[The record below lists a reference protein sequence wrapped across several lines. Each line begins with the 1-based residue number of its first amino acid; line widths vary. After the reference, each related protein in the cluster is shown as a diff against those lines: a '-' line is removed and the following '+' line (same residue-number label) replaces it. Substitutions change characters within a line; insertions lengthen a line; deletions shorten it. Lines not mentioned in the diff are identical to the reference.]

1 VTASS
6 CHKPE
11 RSAIMK
17 LDELDRL
24 KSLDSQNFIH
34 DIDTLPDQVA
44 AGWRLGQ
51 LSRLPNN
58 YGAITNIVITG
69 SGSSAIGGML
79 TQALVAPECRVPVI
93 LWRDY
98 NLPAFVGLNTL
109 VICSSYSGN
118 TKETL
123 SICEAALARGAR
135 LLAITTGGKLAA
147 LADKHGAPVWR
158 FEHKGQPRAVGLS
171 FMLTLAVLMK
181 LGLASDK
188 SVEVVEAVKAMRKQ
202 QEALRTQVPALQ
214 NPAKRLAW
222 QLMDRL
228 GLIFASSYLMPVAR
242 YWKEQ
247 ISEVAKANV
256 TFDELSDLNQNLF
269 VGPFFPEAFVSKQL
283 VIFLRSRHDQSRHHS
298 RSEVMREIYEQ
309 SGFNTEAIEAQGQSP
324 LANMLTALHFGDY
337 VAYYLAMAYGLDPF
351 PLPGLPGVGQS
362 PQALTEFSTVSV

>member
-1 VTASS
+1 
-6 CHKPE
+6 
-11 RSAIMK
+11 MN
-17 LDELDRL
+17 LDDLDRL

-34 DIDTLPDQVA
+34 DIDVLPDQVA

-58 YGAITNIVITG
+58 YGAITNIILTG
-69 SGSSAIGGML
+69 QGSAAIGGML

-93 LWRDY
+93 IWPDY

-123 SICEAALARGAR
+123 SACEAALARGAR

-147 LADKHGAPVWR
+147 LADKQGAPVWR
-158 FEHKGQPRAVGLS
+158 FEHKGQPRAAVGLA
-171 FMLTLAVLMK
+171 FMLTLAALMK

-188 SVEVVEAVKAMRKQ
+188 SAEVVEAVQAMRKQ
-202 QEALRTQVPALQ
+202 QELLRTKVPMTQ

-222 QLMDRL
+222 QLKDHL
-228 GLIFASSYLMPVAR
+228 GLVFASSYLLPVAR
-242 YWKEQ
+242 HWKEQ
-247 ISEVAKANV
+247 IAEVAKANV
-256 TFDELSDLNQNLF
+256 TFDELSESNQNLF
-269 VGPFFPEAFVSKQL
+269 VGPFFPEAFMSKQL

-351 PLPGLPGVGQS
+351 PLPGVAQS
-362 PQALTEFSTVSV
+362 QTPPELNELSAVSI

>member
-1 VTASS
+1 
-6 CHKPE
+6 
-11 RSAIMK
+11 MN
-17 LDELDRL
+17 LDDLNRL

-58 YGAITNIVITG
+58 YGAITNIIITG
-69 SGSSAIGGML
+69 VGSSAIGGML

-93 LWRDY
+93 IWRDY

-123 SICEAALARGAR
+123 SACEAALARGAR

-147 LADKHGAPVWR
+147 MADKHGAPVWR
-158 FEHKGQPRAVGLS
+158 FEHKGQPRAAVGLS
-171 FMLTLAVLMK
+171 FMLTLAALMK
-181 LGLASDK
+181 LGLAPDK
-188 SVEVVEAVKAMRKQ
+188 SVEITEAVQAMRKQ
-202 QEALRTQVPALQ
+202 QESLRAHVLMPQ

-222 QLMDRL
+222 QLRDRL
-228 GLIFASSYLMPVAR
+228 GLIFASSYLLPVAQR
-242 YWKEQ
+242 WKEQ
-247 ISEVAKANV
+247 ISEVAKADV

-283 VIFLRSRHDQSRHHS
+283 VIFLRSRHDQSRHRS
-298 RSEVMREIYEQ
+298 RNEVMREIYEQ

-337 VAYYLAMAYGLDPF
+337 VAYYLAMAYGLNPF
-351 PLPGLPGVGQS
+351 PLPGVSQSQS
-362 PQALTEFSTVSV
+362 PPELNELSAVSI